1 MENISNSRAVGMTSN
16 FGHRSRSRR
25 PKIFGYGRRPSSFG
39 PTLKK
44 PRQICLGFF
53 DSDVTWSNDAFKL
66 AVRLRTREAS
76 KNQVV
81 FVCLCFVWLLP
92 FSLINGEI
100 VFLLLSWASLRYV
113 YIWWSFWWY
122 FLWQILWRFFGQ
134 LFWLI
139 FDFFWWI
146 FLTFFFSFLALSVSL
161 FN

>member
-1 MENISNSRAVGMTSN
+1 MTSN

-92 FSLINGEI
+92 VSLNNGEI
-100 VFLLLSWASLRYV
+100 VFSLLSWASLRYI
-113 YIWWSFWWY
+113 YLFWWY
-122 FLWQILWRFFGQ
+122 FLWRILWRFFGQ

-146 FLTFFFSFLALSVSL
+146 FLTFFFFFFGFVCFSL
-161 FN
+161 

>member
-1 MENISNSRAVGMTSN
+1 MKYNGIWWYKYLILLKQKFTVWWQV
-16 FGHRSRSRR
+16 
-25 PKIFGYGRRPSSFG
+25 PK
-39 PTLKK
+39 
-44 PRQICLGFF
+44 FF
-53 DSDVTWSNDAFKL
+53 KYIFKL

-122 FLWQILWRFFGQ
+122 FLWRILWRFFGL